1 MPLIALITPFL
12 IAFQILIDIAF
23 ILCHRRV
30 MKFFNVL
37 RIFLVRPINVRIMAS
52 TPIFK
57 AVHNLIAVFLIEFH
71 NADKKAF
78 KTAKL
83 LRVKAIQPR
92 TIANTNCF

>member
-1 MPLIALITPFL
+1 
-12 IAFQILIDIAF
+12 
-23 ILCHRRV
+23 

-37 RIFLVRPINVRIMAS
+37 RIFLAVLINVRIMAS

-71 NADKKAF
+71 NADKAF

-92 TIANTNCF
+92 TIANTAFLVPFQIAIDKVLIPFHIATIAFSILLLNL

>member
-1 MPLIALITPFL
+1 
-12 IAFQILIDIAF
+12 
-23 ILCHRRV
+23 
-30 MKFFNVL
+30 
-37 RIFLVRPINVRIMAS
+37 MAS

-92 TIANTNCF
+92 TIANRVLVPFQIAIDKVLIPFHIATIAFFNPIIKPLTNKTKPRTIPTTTF

>member
-37 RIFLVRPINVRIMAS
+37 RIFLASINVRIMAS

-92 TIANTNCF
+92 TIANTRF

>member
-1 MPLIALITPFL
+1 
-12 IAFQILIDIAF
+12 
-23 ILCHRRV
+23 

-37 RIFLVRPINVRIMAS
+37 RIFLASINVRIMAS
-52 TPIFK
+52 TDFK

-92 TIANTNCF
+92 TIANTAF

>member
-37 RIFLVRPINVRIMAS
+37 RIFLVAINVRIMAS

-92 TIANTNCF
+92 TIAILTF